1 VTFSVQSVLY
11 SALHC
16 ALIGTEFNG
25 LVTVFQAWSWLKLRD
40 VPDQYWAE
48 KTLRPNPHDVR
59 IKDNET
65 VCDLT
70 NVISVRPYARSTRLL
85 RGWGQG
91 QRGSHI
97 LLFEPKLYWFI

>member
-1 VTFSVQSVLY
+1 VTFSVQSVLS
-11 SALHC
+11 SALC
-16 ALIGTEFNG
+16 AFSTEFNG

-48 KTLRPNPHDVR
+48 KTLRPKPHDVR

-70 NVISVRPYARSTRLL
+70 YVISVRP
-85 RGWGQG
+85 
-91 QRGSHI
+91 
-97 LLFEPKLYWFI
+97 